1 MNFKLFMIVSIA
13 LATTFTACKK
23 TPGQGGNASIKGKVW
38 VKQYDPFFT
47 VVMREYYD
55 PNRSIYITYG
65 NNISPDQT
73 VQTNSNGEFEITYM
87 RKGTY
92 TITLYSKV
100 FADSLHPSGSVAV
113 DTTISITERKQ
124 VIDLGT
130 IKVQK

>member
-1 MNFKLFMIVSIA
+1 MNFKLIMIVSIV
-13 LATTFTACKK
+13 LTTVCTACKK

-47 VVMREYYD
+47 VIMYEYYD
-55 PNRSIYITYG
+55 PNRSVYITYG

-73 VQTNSNGEFEITYM
+73 VQTNTNGEFEITYL

-100 FADSLHPSGSVAV
+100 FADSLHPSGTVAV
-113 DTTISITERKQ
+113 DTTINITERKQ